1 MPLVSECG
9 DEMFRAAAAKG
20 ADDRWPTLKKKK
32 FSGPKIIQIA
42 DEIIHPQKCKKNLP
56 SYTGII
62 QRYTAI
68 IQRYTAI
75 IQLRRSGEAK
85 IIQQLYTSSK
95 IILCQNL
102 NDKIIRTKFV

>member
-1 MPLVSECG
+1 MG
-9 DEMFRAAAAKG
+9 G
-20 ADDRWPTLKKKK
+20 
-32 FSGPKIIQIA
+32 GPKIIQIA
-42 DEIIHPQKCKKNLP
+42 DEIIHLQKCKKNLP